1 MTRKKKWIIIALCIV
16 LITPLLVYAGLV
28 VYPIVYNHFFP
39 PAEFYLYT
47 DAGKATSLARLKDFR
62 EETITGNEDPVGAER
77 IAYKNALMQEYRD
90 YVDALCGRAAPGGEL
105 YTHDNYLVDLYQK
118 LERLDPGPT
127 PEKLLEN
134 CMKSLLSDLI
144 EKQRSIDDLK
154 AEGYEEVIA
163 NEYNINV
170 SELKASIDEIKA
182 FLERARSEGIVL
194 EEARVECLGYLERA
208 KIAVP
213 DLYSYDSTYEELVK
227 GGERLV
233 TFIDDYDALHYH
245 LRYLDEFKDES
256 PSGDNPEEDER
267 IARKYALRGEY
278 RNYVEGL
285 LGKTMTYDEMTAH
298 EKYLMK
304 LLFQLSRLEP
314 GQEKKRLVDSMNRLL
329 HLLKVDLGCSKSH
342 GKGYG
347 KDYIKNS
354 KLNVKELRLSI
365 DEITALLEKTASE
378 DFSFED
384 ALPEYLACL
393 ERVKVASPER
403 YPLFSKEFST
413 AQSTT

>member
-47 DAGKATSLARLKDFR
+47 DADKATSLARLKDFR
-62 EETITGNEDPVGAER
+62 EETITGNEDPVEAER

-154 AEGYEEVIA
+154 AEGYEEAIA
-163 NEYNINV
+163 SNGVNV
-170 SELKASIDEIKA
+170 PELKACIDEISA
-182 FLERARSEGIVL
+182 FLERIDSEGMTF
-194 EEARVECLGYLERA
+194 EEIRTECPGYLERA
-208 KIAVP
+208 KIAVSF
-213 DLYSYDSTYEELVK
+213 LYDYDSVYEELAK

-233 TFIDDYDALHYH
+233 SFELKDVNSFLGYADAL
-245 LRYLDEFKDES
+245 KGES
-256 PSGDNPEEDER
+256 TTGDNSEEDER
-267 IARKYALRGEY
+267 IARKDALQQEY
-278 RNYVEGL
+278 RDYVDSL
-285 LGKTMTYDEMTAH
+285 LWKTMTYDEMIAH
-298 EKYLMK
+298 KKHLVN
-304 LLFQLSRLEP
+304 LLFQLSSLEP
-314 GQEKKRLVDSMNRLL
+314 GQGKKQLVDSMNRLL